1 MGGSGDLG
9 GMISSACTRLYEC
22 RFWDQNC
29 AFLATFGSHAGVPL
43 EKASF
48 HQSSYVPKAQ
58 LHKKQIRGHG
68 GMYII
73 DECAGLAALAR
84 QKSMSLS
91 IAFRLKGSICSLR
104 SIRRY
109 VCIRSP

>member
-1 MGGSGDLG
+1 
-9 GMISSACTRLYEC
+9 MIFSAFTRLYEY

-73 DECAGLAALAR
+73 DECAGLAALA
-84 QKSMSLS
+84 
-91 IAFRLKGSICSLR
+91 GSPKVAVQC
-104 SIRRY
+104 RY
-109 VCIRSP
+109 R